1 MTMKTN
7 FILGGTILVV
17 SLTLS
22 GCGKGIFSK
31 YSPDEFAVTSRTPL
45 VLPPEY
51 ELHPPLP
58 KGTKNTS
65 KQESASKKALTGVE
79 TGDVSSKQ
87 EAIPSA
93 GEEALISKA
102 ESNMNSFFVEDVE
115 KETKR
120 RAKAENIK
128 IGEVTGETISGY
140 DESLDAESEAERL
153 GSQKTNQN
161 SQAE

>member
-1 MTMKTN
+1 MTMKKD
-7 FILGGTILVV
+7 FILGGAILFV

-58 KGTKNTS
+58 KGTKNS
-65 KQESASKKALTGVE
+65 AKQDAASKKALTGTSME
-79 TGDVSSKQ
+79 SMTSKQ
-87 EAIPSA
+87 DLSPSS
-93 GEEALISKA
+93 GEEALMSKA
-102 ESNMNSFFVEDVE
+102 ETNMNSFFIEDVE
-115 KETKR
+115 KETKKR
-120 RAKAENIK
+120 SKAENIK

-153 GSQKTNQN
+153 GSEKTNQN